1 MMESNIETVWARQ
14 CYAWM
19 GLRAVT
25 PARRDEAYE
34 GKEKWRDDDA
44 KRVGKHLNEGRKW
57 AERDE
62 S

>member
-1 MMESNIETVWARQ
+1 MESNIETVRARQ

-34 GKEKWRDDDA
+34 GKEKWRDDDDA
-44 KRVGKHLNEGRKW
+44 KRVGKHLNEGRK
-57 AERDE
+57 
-62 S
+62 